1 MYLWNY
7 GYWKKYKYEQ
17 DNKVSTHRLVEVAFD
32 PSIHCVPGD
41 ALFCTEPVYGI
52 SPIFTHYVANAPAL
66 HSILVFVSTKYLIIS
81 TVLPEEHFLFG
92 QIEHYELGIFRCVVR
107 YGYEDSRFE

>member
-41 ALFCTEPVYGI
+41 ALFYTELVYGI

-92 QIEHYELGIFRCVVR
+92 QNRAL
-107 YGYEDSRFE
+107 